1 VAHSDQTSPQHLQ
14 LRLAADAARASLIL
28 LQHEYNRIARRMVD
42 MTESMQ
48 MLQNVI
54 DAWERLNP
62 AHDALA
68 QQLVRIDQELRAID
82 PASAVPYFSAAPV
95 NGAPHAAVH
104 AAPSAAHAVGAGAA
118 ATAMPMAAAANVAQ
132 GAAYARAAAA
142 GAPWP
147 VRPGTAAA
155 VTATAAATAAPR
167 RADPWPARG
176 EIAER
181 VHRVLMNGTPLSP
194 NEAHAAIDARYRTTY
209 SINAV
214 SIAMRH
220 GAESGHYLYN
230 GKTGRYR
237 IAAGG

>member
-1 VAHSDQTSPQHLQ
+1 MAHADQTSLQHLQ
-14 LRLAADAARASLIL
+14 LRLAADAARASLTE
-28 LQHEYNRIARRMVD
+28 LQFEYNRVARRMVD

-62 AHDALA
+62 DRDSLA
-68 QQLVRIDQELRAID
+68 RQLVRIDQELRASD
-82 PASAVPYFSAAPV
+82 PATVTPRFVASPFAAAVLAAAPQ
-95 NGAPHAAVH
+95 AAAQAVAH
-104 AAPSAAHAVGAGAA
+104 EAAGTAAAHF
-118 ATAMPMAAAANVAQ
+118 AQ
-132 GAAYARAAAA
+132 GAAYARAAGA
-142 GAPWP
+142 GSHRP
-147 VRPGTAAA
+147 VRSEAPTAVPQPSGAA
-155 VTATAAATAAPR
+155 RHPE
-167 RADPWPARG
+167 PWPARG

-181 VHRVLMNGTPLSP
+181 VHRVLLNGMPLSP
-194 NEAHAAIDARYRTTY
+194 NEAHAAIDARYRTAY

-220 GAESGHYLYN
+220 GAEAGHYVYN